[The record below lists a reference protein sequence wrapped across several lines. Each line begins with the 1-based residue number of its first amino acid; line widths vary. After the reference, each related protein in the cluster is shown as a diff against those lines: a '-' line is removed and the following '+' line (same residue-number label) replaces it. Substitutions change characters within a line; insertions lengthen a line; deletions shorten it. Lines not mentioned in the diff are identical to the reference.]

1 MGLRAV
7 LRPAFLIA
15 IVVAA
20 VGALFAVLPAD
31 ARLLLEELPPAGM
44 TVTVQPGDTL
54 AGVADRHGV
63 TLRALMRL
71 NGIQDPRQIYPGQ
84 VIVLGDSA
92 IAEGATRVLDPG
104 SSLLE
109 ISRATN
115 VDLRTLA
122 IANRLLRPTG
132 LPSGYRVVVPPGDDA
147 VAVSHEE
154 AHGFAPRVVAG
165 LRYGVGWWEIIRLNP
180 VPGTLG
186 LSLLVPPGWAEAIGA
201 GTDDVP
207 SSPLVVTVDVSPQP
221 VSRGETVAFRIVTTQ
236 PVTCGLTLLDQVEPC
251 YDVDGTRTAWVG
263 LVGLPA
269 LLSVGEVPLA
279 IVLQTDAGE
288 AAEVTLPLVVSA
300 GRYDYE
306 RLDLPADRQSLLD
319 PVASQSETARIAA
332 LRTLRSP
339 ARYWTYP
346 FSLPVQ
352 SAVTSYY
359 GSRRS
364 YGYGFGS
371 YHAGTD
377 FDGEIGMVVRTPTPG
392 VVVLADTLVVRG
404 NAVVIDHGWGVVSGY
419 WHLARIDVEVG
430 QEVSVGD
437 QIGLLGNTGL
447 STGAH
452 LHWELWI
459 NGVAVNVL
467 SWLRADGPA
476 ALLGAVP

>member
-1 MGLRAV
+1 M
-7 LRPAFLIA
+7 
-15 IVVAA
+15 
-20 VGALFAVLPAD
+20 
-31 ARLLLEELPPAGM
+31 
-44 TVTVQPGDTL
+44 
-54 AGVADRHGV
+54 
-63 TLRALMRL
+63 
-71 NGIQDPRQIYPGQ
+71 
-84 VIVLGDSA
+84 
-92 IAEGATRVLDPG
+92 
-104 SSLLE
+104 
-109 ISRATN
+109 
-115 VDLRTLA
+115 
-122 IANRLLRPTG
+122 
-132 LPSGYRVVVPPGDDA
+132 
-147 VAVSHEE
+147 
-154 AHGFAPRVVAG
+154 
-165 LRYGVGWWEIIRLNP
+165 
-180 VPGTLG
+180 
-186 LSLLVPPGWAEAIGA
+186 
-201 GTDDVP
+201 
-207 SSPLVVTVDVSPQP
+207 
-221 VSRGETVAFRIVTTQ
+221 
-236 PVTCGLTLLDQVEPC
+236 
-251 YDVDGTRTAWVG
+251 DGTRTSWVG
-263 LVGLPA
+263 LAGLPA
-269 LLSVGEVPLA
+269 LLPVGEVPLA
-279 IVLQTDAGE
+279 ISLRTDAGE
-288 AAEVTLPLVVSA
+288 VAEVTPPLVVTA

-306 RLDLPADRQSLLD
+306 RIDLPADRQSLLD
-319 PVASQSETARIAA
+319 PAASQSETARIASV
-332 LRTLRSP
+332 RTLRSP

-452 LHWELWI
+452 LHWELWV

-467 SWLRADGPA
+467 SWLRPDGPA

>member
-1 MGLRAV
+1 
-7 LRPAFLIA
+7 
-15 IVVAA
+15 
-20 VGALFAVLPAD
+20 
-31 ARLLLEELPPAGM
+31 
-44 TVTVQPGDTL
+44 
-54 AGVADRHGV
+54 
-63 TLRALMRL
+63 
-71 NGIQDPRQIYPGQ
+71 
-84 VIVLGDSA
+84 
-92 IAEGATRVLDPG
+92 
-104 SSLLE
+104 
-109 ISRATN
+109 
-115 VDLRTLA
+115 
-122 IANRLLRPTG
+122 
-132 LPSGYRVVVPPGDDA
+132 
-147 VAVSHEE
+147 
-154 AHGFAPRVVAG
+154 
-165 LRYGVGWWEIIRLNP
+165 
-180 VPGTLG
+180 
-186 LSLLVPPGWAEAIGA
+186 
-201 GTDDVP
+201 
-207 SSPLVVTVDVSPQP
+207 
-221 VSRGETVAFRIVTTQ
+221 
-236 PVTCGLTLLDQVEPC
+236 
-251 YDVDGTRTAWVG
+251 
-263 LVGLPA
+263 
-269 LLSVGEVPLA
+269 
-279 IVLQTDAGE
+279 
-288 AAEVTLPLVVSA
+288 
-300 GRYDYE
+300 
-306 RLDLPADRQSLLD
+306 
-319 PVASQSETARIAA
+319 VASQSETARIAA

-392 VVVLADTLVVRG
+392 VVVLADTL
-404 NAVVIDHGWGVVSGY
+404 IDHGWGVVSGY